1 MLQRHGH
8 KWSVEI
14 FALAIHLLSYCYDTR
29 EMGLMFSRDLDPHG
43 VLCLY
48 AYADA
53 SFRAPKGDECALVMC
68 QGAVVS
74 EHFGTQTTT
83 ADSTMRAE
91 YMAAYRASCEIMGC
105 RNILEELEL
114 QQQAP
119 TVLYEDNQPCLR
131 TATNN
136 GAEQKRSKS
145 FDLQW
150 FMLKDR
156 IIDNVIRMK
165 YCVTARMVA
174 DLGTKLLPRQQF
186 EFLRDIM
193 NGYAIVAASRNH
205 RKPLPTMAH
214 WRYTEHQIGRA
225 HV

>member
-1 MLQRHGH
+1 
-8 KWSVEI
+8 
-14 FALAIHLLSYCYDTR
+14 
-29 EMGLMFSRDLDPHG
+29 
-43 VLCLY
+43 
-48 AYADA
+48 
-53 SFRAPKGDECALVMC
+53 
-68 QGAVVS
+68 
-74 EHFGTQTTT
+74 
-83 ADSTMRAE
+83 MRAE
-91 YMAAYRASCEIMGC
+91 YMAAYRASCEIVGC

-114 QQQAP
+114 GQQAP
-119 TVLYEDNQPCLR
+119 TMLYEDNQPCLR

-193 NGYAIVAASRNH
+193 NGYALVAASRNLGLSGV
-205 RKPLPTMAH
+205 PLAILRYLKAFWPSTLLLPRSGQAGTRRPLLCPGLCYRAGLRSPTLPSNSNGSA
-214 WRYTEHQIGRA
+214 RGPSTCE
-225 HV
+225 